1 MLTLLISFFVLLF
14 LRVPVAISLAL
25 STIFVLMQSNFNMN
39 MMPQRIFTALDS
51 FPMMA
56 IPGFVL
62 AGVIMAR
69 GGISKYLIE
78 ALKSWVGHLPGGL
91 AVVTILASGVFAAIS
106 GSSPATAAAIGS
118 IMIPALV
125 AGGYDKKYALG
136 LVAAGGT
143 LGILIPPSVPLIIY
157 GITSEESIGALFMAG
172 LFPGLGLLAVLV
184 IAAVFYAKK
193 NGFAG
198 TEKASWGERGRASLK
213 AIWGAFL
220 PILILGS
227 IYSGAV
233 TPTESA
239 VIAVVYGLIVSI
251 FVYREFKIKDFRP
264 VIVESINVTA
274 MIFLIIGA
282 ASLFGLYLTNN
293 QIPQAVGAWIA
304 ESEMNV
310 WIFMLI
316 VNILFFVLGMFLE
329 AVSIILI
336 TLPILL
342 PILDHFGINLY
353 HFAII
358 MVINLELG
366 MITPPVGLNLFVVSG
381 IAKEKLSVAV
391 KGVIPFIILMIAYL
405 VIVVLFPQLSLW
417 LPSITNPGV
426 VGP

>member
-1 MLTLLISFFVLLF
+1 MKNMLILLLSFFLLLF

-25 STIFVLMQSNFNMN
+25 STILVFFQIDFNMN
-39 MMPQRIFTALDS
+39 MIPQRIFTALDS

-62 AGVIMAR
+62 AGVLMAR

-78 ALKSWVGHLPGGL
+78 ALRAWIGHLPGGL
-91 AVVTILASGVFAAIS
+91 AVVTIIACAIFAAIS

-118 IMIPALV
+118 IMIPAMIS
-125 AGGYDKKYALG
+125 AGYKKRYSMG

-157 GITSEESIGALFMAG
+157 GITSEQSIGELFMAG
-172 LFPGLGLLAVLV
+172 VLPGLALTGILI
-184 IAAVFYAKK
+184 IAAIVYAKR
-193 NGFAG
+193 NGFNG
-198 TEKASWGERGRASLK
+198 DQPASWEERGRKSLK

-220 PILILGS
+220 PFLILGT
-227 IYSGAV
+227 IYSGVV

-239 VIAVVYGLIVSI
+239 VIAVFYGLIVSLFI
-251 FVYREFKIKDFRP
+251 YREMKLKDFRE
-264 VIVESINVTA
+264 VLVESINITA

-282 ASLFGLYLTNN
+282 ASLFGLYLTNA
-293 QIPQAVGAWIA
+293 QVPQQVGAWIA
-304 ESEMNV
+304 ESDLNK
-310 WIFMLI
+310 WIFMI
-316 VNILFFVLGMFLE
+316 VVNILFFIMGMFLE

-342 PILDHFGINLY
+342 PILAHFDINLI

-358 MVINLELG
+358 MTINMELG

-381 IAKEKLSVAV
+381 IAKEKLGEVV
-391 KGVIPFIILMIAYL
+391 KGVIPFIILMIIFLAL
-405 VIVVLFPQLSLW
+405 VVLIPQLSLW
-417 LPSITNPGV
+417 LPEQMK
-426 VGP
+426 

>member
-1 MLTLLISFFVLLF
+1 MLILLLSFFLLLF

-25 STIFVLMQSNFNMN
+25 STILVFFQIDFNMN
-39 MMPQRIFTALDS
+39 MIPQRIFTALDS

-62 AGVIMAR
+62 AGVLMAR

-78 ALKSWVGHLPGGL
+78 ALRAWIGHLPGGL
-91 AVVTILASGVFAAIS
+91 AVVTIIACAIFAAIS

-118 IMIPALV
+118 IMIPAMIS
-125 AGGYDKKYALG
+125 AGYKKRYSMG

-157 GITSEESIGALFMAG
+157 GITSEQSIGELFMAG
-172 LFPGLGLLAVLV
+172 VIPGLALSGILIV
-184 IAAVFYAKK
+184 AAIVYAKR
-193 NGFAG
+193 NGFKGDAP
-198 TEKASWGERGRASLK
+198 ASWNERGRKSLK

-220 PILILGS
+220 PFLILGT
-227 IYSGAV
+227 IYSGVV

-239 VIAVVYGLIVSI
+239 VIAVFYGLIVSLFI
-251 FVYREFKIKDFRP
+251 YREMKLKDFRE
-264 VIVESINVTA
+264 VLVESVNITA

-282 ASLFGLYLTNN
+282 ASLFGLYLTNA
-293 QIPQAVGAWIA
+293 QVPQQVGAWIA
-304 ESEMNV
+304 ESDMNK
-310 WIFMLI
+310 WIFMII
-316 VNILFFVLGMFLE
+316 VNILFFVMGMFLE

-342 PILDHFGINLY
+342 PILAHFDINLI

-358 MVINLELG
+358 MTINMELG

-381 IAKEKLSVAV
+381 IAKEKLGEVV
-391 KGVIPFIILMIAYL
+391 KGVIPFIVLMIIFL
-405 VIVVLFPQLSLW
+405 GLVVLLPQLSLW
-417 LPSITNPGV
+417 LPEQMK
-426 VGP
+426 

>member
-1 MLTLLISFFVLLF
+1 MLTLLISFFVLIF
-14 LRVPVAISLAL
+14 LRVPIAISLAL
-25 STIFVLMQSNFNMN
+25 ATILMLFMADFNMN
-39 MMPQRIFTALDS
+39 MMPQRMFTALDS

-62 AGVIMAR
+62 AGAIMAR

-78 ALKSWVGHLPGGL
+78 ALRAWVGHLPGGL
-91 AVVTILASGVFAAIS
+91 SVVTLLACGIFAAIS

-125 AGGYDKKYALG
+125 AAGYEKKYALG

-157 GITSEESIGALFMAG
+157 GITSEESIGKLFMAG
-172 LFPGLGLLAVLV
+172 VIPGLGLLAVLIV
-184 IAAVFYAKK
+184 AAIVYAKMQ
-193 NGFAG
+193 GYQG
-198 TEKASWGERGRASLK
+198 DEKATWEERGRKSLK

-220 PILILGS
+220 PVLILGT
-227 IYSGAV
+227 IYSGVV

-239 VIAVVYGLIVSI
+239 IIAVVYGLIVSI
-251 FVYREFKIKDFRP
+251 FIYRELSWKDFRQ
-264 VIVESINVTA
+264 ILVESINVTA

-282 ASLFGLYLTNN
+282 ASLFGLYLTNE
-293 QIPQAVGAWIA
+293 QVPQKVGAWIA
-304 ESEMNV
+304 ESGMNK

-316 VNILFFVLGMFLE
+316 VNLLFFILGMFLE

-342 PILDHFGINLY
+342 PILKHFGIDLY

-366 MITPPVGLNLFVVSG
+366 MITPPVGLNLFVVAG
-381 IAKEKLSVAV
+381 IAKEKLGTVV
-391 KGVIPFIILMIAYL
+391 RGVIPFIVLMIAYL
-405 VIVVLFPQLSLW
+405 VVVILIPQLSLW
-417 LPSITNPGV
+417 LPFGF
-426 VGP
+426 GK

>member
-1 MLTLLISFFVLLF
+1 MLILLLSFFLLLF

-25 STIFVLMQSNFNMN
+25 STILVFLQIDFNMN
-39 MMPQRIFTALDS
+39 MIPQRIFTALDS

-62 AGVIMAR
+62 AGVLMAR

-78 ALKSWVGHLPGGL
+78 ALRAWIGHLPGGL
-91 AVVTILASGVFAAIS
+91 AVVTIVACAIFAAIS

-118 IMIPALV
+118 IMIPAMIS
-125 AGGYDKKYALG
+125 AGYKKRYSMG

-157 GITSEESIGALFMAG
+157 GITSEQSIGELFMAG
-172 LFPGLGLLAVLV
+172 VIPGLALTGILIV
-184 IAAVFYAKK
+184 AAIVYAKR
-193 NGFAG
+193 NGFKG
-198 TEKASWGERGRASLK
+198 DKPASWEERGRKSLK

-220 PILILGS
+220 PFLILGT
-227 IYSGAV
+227 IYSGVV

-239 VIAVVYGLIVSI
+239 VIAVFYGLIVSLFI
-251 FVYREFKIKDFRP
+251 YREMKLKDFRE
-264 VIVESINVTA
+264 VLVESINISA

-282 ASLFGLYLTNN
+282 ASLFGLYLTNA
-293 QIPQAVGAWIA
+293 QVPQQVGAWIA
-304 ESEMNV
+304 ESDINK
-310 WIFMLI
+310 WIFMII
-316 VNILFFVLGMFLE
+316 VNLLFFVMGMFLE

-342 PILDHFGINLY
+342 PILAHYDINLL

-358 MVINLELG
+358 MTINMELG

-381 IAKEKLSVAV
+381 IAKEKLGEVV
-391 KGVIPFIILMIAYL
+391 KGVIPFIILMIIFLAL
-405 VIVVLFPQLSLW
+405 VVLIPQLSLW
-417 LPSITNPGV
+417 LPEQMK
-426 VGP
+426 

>member
-1 MLTLLISFFVLLF
+1 MLILLISFFVLLF
-14 LRVPVAISLAL
+14 LRVPVAIGLGL
-25 STIFVLMQSNFNMN
+25 STIFVLFMSDFNMN
-39 MMPQRIFTALDS
+39 MMPQRMFTALDS

-62 AGVIMAR
+62 AGIIMAR

-78 ALKSWVGHLPGGL
+78 ALRSWVGHLPGGL
-91 AVVTILASGVFAAIS
+91 AVVTILACAIFAAIS

-118 IMIPALV
+118 IMIPALI
-125 AGGYDKKYALG
+125 AGGYNKRYALG

-157 GITSEESIGALFMAG
+157 GITSEESIGSLFMAG
-172 LFPGLGLLAVLV
+172 VLPGLGLTAVLIV
-184 IAAVFYAKK
+184 SAIVYAKR
-193 NGFAG
+193 NGFKG
-198 TEKASWGERGRASLK
+198 DPKSTWGERGRKSLK

-239 VIAVVYGLIVSI
+239 VIAVVYGLLVSA
-251 FVYREFKIKDFRP
+251 FVYREMTLKDLRHI
-264 VIVESINVTA
+264 IVESVNVTA

-282 ASLFGLYLTNN
+282 ASLFGLYLTNE
-293 QIPQAVGAWIA
+293 QVPQAVGAWIA

-310 WIFMLI
+310 WIFMLT
-316 VNILFFVLGMFLE
+316 VNILFFILGMFLE

-342 PILDHFGINLY
+342 PILNHFGINLY

-358 MVINLELG
+358 MTINMELG

-381 IAKEKLSVAV
+381 IAKEKLGEAV
-391 KGVIPFIILMIAYL
+391 KGVIPFIVLMILYL

-417 LPSITNPGV
+417 LPSLSNPAV

>member
-1 MLTLLISFFVLLF
+1 MLILLLSFFLLLF

-25 STIFVLMQSNFNMN
+25 STILVFFQIDFNMN
-39 MMPQRIFTALDS
+39 MIPQRIFTALDS

-62 AGVIMAR
+62 AGVLMAR

-78 ALKSWVGHLPGGL
+78 ALRAWIGHLPGGL
-91 AVVTILASGVFAAIS
+91 AVVTIIACAIFAAIS

-118 IMIPALV
+118 IMIPAMIS
-125 AGGYDKKYALG
+125 AGYKKRYSMG

-157 GITSEESIGALFMAG
+157 GITSEQSIGELFMAG
-172 LFPGLGLLAVLV
+172 VIPGLALTGILIV
-184 IAAVFYAKK
+184 AAIVYAKR
-193 NGFAG
+193 NGFKGDAP
-198 TEKASWGERGRASLK
+198 ASWNERGRKSLK

-220 PILILGS
+220 PFLILGT
-227 IYSGAV
+227 IYSGVV

-239 VIAVVYGLIVSI
+239 VIAVFYGLIVSLFI
-251 FVYREFKIKDFRP
+251 YREMKLKDFRE
-264 VIVESINVTA
+264 VLVESVNITA

-282 ASLFGLYLTNN
+282 ASLFGLYLTNA
-293 QIPQAVGAWIA
+293 QVPQQVGAWIA
-304 ESEMNV
+304 ESDMNK
-310 WIFMLI
+310 WIYMII
-316 VNILFFVLGMFLE
+316 VNILFFVMGMFLE

-342 PILDHFGINLY
+342 PILAHFDINLI

-358 MVINLELG
+358 MTINMELG

-381 IAKEKLSVAV
+381 IAKEKLGEVV
-391 KGVIPFIILMIAYL
+391 KGVIPFIVLMIIFL
-405 VIVVLFPQLSLW
+405 GLVVLLPQLSLW
-417 LPSITNPGV
+417 LPEQMK
-426 VGP
+426 

>member
-1 MLTLLISFFVLLF
+1 MLTLLISFFVLVF

-25 STIFVLMQSNFNMN
+25 STIFVLFMSDFNMN
-39 MMPQRIFTALDS
+39 MMPQRMFTALDS

-78 ALKSWVGHLPGGL
+78 ALRSWVGHLPGGL
-91 AVVTILASGVFAAIS
+91 SVVTILACAVFAAIS

-118 IMIPALV
+118 IMIPAMLA
-125 AGGYDKKYALG
+125 AGYNKRYSLG

-157 GITSEESIGALFMAG
+157 GITSEESIGDLFMAG
-172 LFPGLGLLAVLV
+172 VIPGLGLTAVLI
-184 IAAVFYAKK
+184 IAAIVYAKR
-193 NGFAG
+193 NGFKG
-198 TEKASWGERGRASLK
+198 DEKATWGDRGRKSLK

-220 PILILGS
+220 PILILGT

-239 VIAVVYGLIVSI
+239 VVAVVYGLIVSAFI
-251 FVYREFKIKDFRP
+251 YRELKLKDMRHI
-264 VIVESINVTA
+264 IVESINVTS

-282 ASLFGLYLTNN
+282 ASLFGLYLTNE
-293 QIPQAVGAWIA
+293 QVPQMVGQWIS
-304 ESEMNV
+304 ESDMNK
-310 WIFMLI
+310 WTFMII
-316 VNILFFVLGMFLE
+316 VNLLFFVLGMFLE

-342 PILDHFGINLY
+342 PILAHFDINLY

-358 MVINLELG
+358 MTINMELG

-381 IAKEKLSVAV
+381 IAKEKLGEVV
-391 KGVIPFIILMIAYL
+391 KGVIPFIILMIIYL
-405 VIVVLFPQLSLW
+405 ALIVLFPQMSLW
-417 LPSITNPGV
+417 LPFGNGE
-426 VGP
+426 

>member
-1 MLTLLISFFVLLF
+1 MLILLLSFFLLLF

-25 STIFVLMQSNFNMN
+25 STILVFFQIDFNMN
-39 MMPQRIFTALDS
+39 MIPQRIFTALDS

-62 AGVIMAR
+62 AGVLMAR

-78 ALKSWVGHLPGGL
+78 ALRAWIGHLPGGL
-91 AVVTILASGVFAAIS
+91 AVVTIIACAIFAAIS

-118 IMIPALV
+118 IMIPAMIS
-125 AGGYDKKYALG
+125 AGYKKRYSMG

-157 GITSEESIGALFMAG
+157 GITSEQSIGELFMAG
-172 LFPGLGLLAVLV
+172 VIPGLALTGILIV
-184 IAAVFYAKK
+184 AAIVYAKR
-193 NGFAG
+193 NGFKGDAP
-198 TEKASWGERGRASLK
+198 ASWNERGRKSLK

-220 PILILGS
+220 PFLILGT
-227 IYSGAV
+227 IYSGVV

-239 VIAVVYGLIVSI
+239 VIAVFYGLIVSLFI
-251 FVYREFKIKDFRP
+251 YREMKLKDFRE
-264 VIVESINVTA
+264 VLVESVNITA

-282 ASLFGLYLTNN
+282 ASLFGLYLTNA
-293 QIPQAVGAWIA
+293 QVPQQVGAWIA
-304 ESEMNV
+304 ESDMNK
-310 WIFMLI
+310 WIFMII
-316 VNILFFVLGMFLE
+316 VNILFFVMGMFLE

-342 PILDHFGINLY
+342 PILAHFDINLI

-358 MVINLELG
+358 MTINMELG

-381 IAKEKLSVAV
+381 IAKEKLGEVV
-391 KGVIPFIILMIAYL
+391 KGVIPFIVLMIIFL
-405 VIVVLFPQLSLW
+405 GLVVLLPQLSLW
-417 LPSITNPGV
+417 LPEQMK
-426 VGP
+426 

>member
-1 MLTLLISFFVLLF
+1 MLTLLISFFVLVF

-25 STIFVLMQSNFNMN
+25 STIFVLFMSDFNMN
-39 MMPQRIFTALDS
+39 MMPQRMFTALDS

-78 ALKSWVGHLPGGL
+78 ALRSWVGHLPGGL
-91 AVVTILASGVFAAIS
+91 SVVTILACAIFAAIS

-118 IMIPALV
+118 IMIPAML
-125 AGGYDKKYALG
+125 AAGYDKKYSLG

-157 GITSEESIGALFMAG
+157 GITSEESIGQLFMAG
-172 LFPGLGLLAVLV
+172 VIPGLGLTAVLI
-184 IAAVFYAKK
+184 IAAIIYAKR
-193 NGFAG
+193 NGFKG
-198 TEKASWGERGRASLK
+198 DEKASWSERGRKSLK

-239 VIAVVYGLIVSI
+239 VVAVVYGLIVSAFI
-251 FVYREFKIKDFRP
+251 YRELKWRDLRP
-264 VIVESINVTA
+264 IFVESINVTA

-282 ASLFGLYLTNN
+282 ASLFGLYLTNE
-293 QIPQAVGAWIA
+293 QVPQQVGQWIS
-304 ESEMNV
+304 ESGMNK
-310 WIFMLI
+310 WTFMII
-316 VNILFFVLGMFLE
+316 VNILFFILGMFLE

-336 TLPILL
+336 VLPILL
-342 PILDHFGINLY
+342 PILAHFDINLY

-381 IAKEKLSVAV
+381 IAKEKLGVVV
-391 KGVIPFIILMIAYL
+391 KGVIPFIILMIAFL
-405 VIVVLFPQLSLW
+405 ALVVLFPQMSLW
-417 LPSITNPGV
+417 LPFGNGE
-426 VGP
+426 

>member
-1 MLTLLISFFVLLF
+1 MLTLLISFFVLIF

-25 STIFVLMQSNFNMN
+25 STIFVLFMSDFNMN
-39 MMPQRIFTALDS
+39 MMPQRMFTALDS

-78 ALKSWVGHLPGGL
+78 ALRSWVGHLPGGL
-91 AVVTILASGVFAAIS
+91 SVVTILACAIFAAIS

-118 IMIPALV
+118 IMIPAML
-125 AGGYDKKYALG
+125 AAGYDKKYSLG

-157 GITSEESIGALFMAG
+157 GITSEESIGKLFMAG
-172 LFPGLGLLAVLV
+172 VIPGIGLTILLIGSA
-184 IAAVFYAKK
+184 IIYAKR
-193 NGFAG
+193 NGFKG
-198 TEKASWGERGRASLK
+198 DEKASWSERGRRSLK

-239 VIAVVYGLIVSI
+239 VIAVVYGLIVSA
-251 FVYREFKIKDFRP
+251 FVYRELKWQDLRP
-264 VIVESINVTA
+264 IFVESINVTA

-282 ASLFGLYLTNN
+282 ASLFGLYLTNE
-293 QIPQAVGAWIA
+293 QVPQEVGAWIS
-304 ESEMNV
+304 ESGINK
-310 WIFMLI
+310 WTFMII
-316 VNILFFVLGMFLE
+316 VNILFFILGMFLE

-336 TLPILL
+336 VLPILL
-342 PILDHFGINLY
+342 PILAHYDINLY

-381 IAKEKLSVAV
+381 IAKEKLNVVV
-391 KGVIPFIILMIAYL
+391 KGVIPFIVLMILFLAL
-405 VIVVLFPQLSLW
+405 VVLFPQLSLW
-417 LPSITNPGV
+417 LPFGNGE
-426 VGP
+426 

>member
-1 MLTLLISFFVLLF
+1 MKTMLTLLISFFTLVF
-14 LRVPVAISLAL
+14 LRVPIAISLAL
-25 STIFVLMQSNFNMN
+25 ATIFMLFMADFNMN
-39 MMPQRIFTALDS
+39 MMPQRMFTALDS

-62 AGVIMAR
+62 AGAIMAR

-78 ALKSWVGHLPGGL
+78 ALRAWVGHLPGGL
-91 AVVTILASGVFAAIS
+91 SVVTILACGIFAAIS

-125 AGGYDKKYALG
+125 AAGYEKKYALG

-157 GITSEESIGALFMAG
+157 GITSEESIGKLFMAG
-172 LFPGLGLLAVLV
+172 AIPGLGLLAVLIV
-184 IAAVFYAKK
+184 ASIVYAKMQ
-193 NGFAG
+193 GYQG
-198 TEKASWGERGRASLK
+198 DEKATWEERGRKSLK

-220 PILILGS
+220 PVLILGT
-227 IYSGAV
+227 IYSGVV

-239 VIAVVYGLIVSI
+239 IIAVVYGLIVSI
-251 FVYREFKIKDFRP
+251 FIYRELSWKDFRQ
-264 VIVESINVTA
+264 ILVESINVTA

-282 ASLFGLYLTNN
+282 ASLFGLYLTNE
-293 QIPQAVGAWIA
+293 QVPQKVGAWIA
-304 ESEMNV
+304 ESGINK
-310 WIFMLI
+310 WIFLLI
-316 VNILFFVLGMFLE
+316 VNLLFFILGMFLE

-342 PILDHFGINLY
+342 PILKHFGIDLY

-366 MITPPVGLNLFVVSG
+366 MITPPVGLNLFVVAG
-381 IAKEKLSVAV
+381 IAKEKLGMVIR
-391 KGVIPFIILMIAYL
+391 GVIPFIVLMIAYL
-405 VIVVLFPQLSLW
+405 VVVILFPQLSLW
-417 LPSITNPGV
+417 LPFGIGK
-426 VGP
+426 

>member
-1 MLTLLISFFVLLF
+1 MKNMLTLLISFFVLVF

-25 STIFVLMQSNFNMN
+25 STIFVLSMTSFNLD
-39 MMPQRIFTALDS
+39 MMPQRMFTALDS

-62 AGVIMAR
+62 AGIIMAR

-78 ALKSWVGHLPGGL
+78 ALRSWVGHLPGGL
-91 AVVTILASGVFAAIS
+91 SVVTLLSCGIFAAIS
-106 GSSPATAAAIGS
+106 GSSPATAAAIGA
-118 IMIPALV
+118 IMIPALIG
-125 AGGYDKKYALG
+125 AGYDKKYAYG

-143 LGILIPPSVPLIIY
+143 LGILIPPSVPLIVY
-157 GITSEESIGALFMAG
+157 GITSEESIGKLFMAG
-172 LFPGLGLLAVLV
+172 VVPGLGLLAVLI
-184 IAAVFYAKK
+184 IAAIIYARRMGYK
-193 NGFAG
+193 GD
-198 TEKASWGERGRASLK
+198 EKASWGERGRKSLK

-239 VIAVVYGLIVSI
+239 VVAVVYGVVVSVFI
-251 FVYREFKIKDFRP
+251 YRELKLKDVRP
-264 VIVESINVTA
+264 ILVESINVTA

-293 QIPQAVGAWIA
+293 QIPQQVGAWI
-304 ESEMNV
+304 SDSDMNK
-310 WIFMLI
+310 WTFMII
-316 VNILFFVLGMFLE
+316 VNVLFFIMGMFLE

-342 PILDHFGINLY
+342 PILAHFDINLY

-358 MVINLELG
+358 MTINMELG
-366 MITPPVGLNLFVVSG
+366 MITPPVGLNLFVVAG
-381 IAKEKLSVAV
+381 IAKEKLGVIV
-391 KGVIPFIILMIAYL
+391 KGVIPFIVLMIAYL
-405 VIVVLFPQLSLW
+405 AIIVLFPQLSLW
-417 LPSITNPGV
+417 LPFHNGQ
-426 VGP
+426 